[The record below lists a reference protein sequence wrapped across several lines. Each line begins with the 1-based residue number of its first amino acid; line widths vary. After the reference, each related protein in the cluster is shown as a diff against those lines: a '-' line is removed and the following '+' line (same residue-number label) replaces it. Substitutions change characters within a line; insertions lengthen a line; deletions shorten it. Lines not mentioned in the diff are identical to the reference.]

1 MAAGQPRCPCQF
13 SISTAYSLWTPCS
26 PARYGVNTGLLA
38 PRESGHPARPF
49 TYPLVHSF
57 VRSSRNSLLRASDR
71 PDAAGTAVSQDSR
84 PSTGIWLT
92 DTLYFGIA
100 AIPKLFISYKDPNFH
115 LDSLPVLE
123 LERWASFCAHLL
135 VLRCGSSPLFSFFLK
150 TGM

>member
-13 SISTAYSLWTPCS
+13 SVSTAYSLWTPCS

-57 VRSSRNSLLRASDR
+57 IRSSRNSLLRASDR
-71 PDAAGTAVSQDSR
+71 PDAAGTAVSQDGW
-84 PSTGIWLT
+84 PSTGIRLT

-100 AIPKLFISYKDPNFH
+100 AIPKLFISYKDPDFH
-115 LDSLPVLE
+115 LLIPCLCWSLNGGFPSVLTFSYCAVAPA
-123 LERWASFCAHLL
+123 LSFL
-135 VLRCGSSPLFSFFLK
+135 SF
-150 TGM
+150 